1 MGARMKIELQPG
13 ILLGAPGFQRHRRAN
28 FRHPVTP
35 ALFAGGDGDLLPLL
49 ALFVQTFTIQFN
61 AAALREQWRNEA
73 YTQFDRFLDSKF
85 HFFTARHH
93 LAQMDMQRRFTIVDF
108 AFHHLHFNA
117 FLTGAND
124 FSIEYLIAAVKQL

>member
-1 MGARMKIELQPG
+1 MAIFATAGA
-13 ILLGAPGFQRHRRAN
+13 
-28 FRHPVTP
+28 
-35 ALFAGGDGDLLPLL
+35 
-49 ALFVQTFTIQFN
+49 FVQTFTIQFN

-85 HFFTARHH
+85 HFSPRDIT
-93 LAQMDMQRRFTIVDF
+93 AQMDMQRRFTIVDF